1 MPGADLPSLSKALL
15 RHFPLDTFVDAPITR
30 MEVVGDPS
38 RLAQSHIDMQAAADA
53 AEGKPVMIQALER
66 FAFYEAARQSF
77 AVVQTSDPGPYG
89 CFLLK
94 MGVI

>member
-1 MPGADLPSLSKALL
+1 
-15 RHFPLDTFVDAPITR
+15 
-30 MEVVGDPS
+30 
-38 RLAQSHIDMQAAADA
+38 MQAAADT
-53 AEGKPVMIQALER
+53 AEGKPVLIRALER

-77 AVVQTSDPGPYG
+77 AVVQTGDPGPYG